1 MTDPRTHD
9 SDLIK
14 RAYDDDLAAGE
25 ARLLADAILSLE
37 DQLVSATSELAT
49 ADQVTQDAIGHATV
63 ELKERLA
70 AAQQEIDRLHAEREA
85 FTEAACAVAGVQH
98 WSWTAA
104 LARIAGAL
112 MNLQQ
117 DVNDRPSLSRY
128 DVAMAFLL
136 QGDYKQ
142 RMLDTLRA
150 FGDEAKFTGPSAAE
164 VSE

>member
-1 MTDPRTHD
+1 
-9 SDLIK
+9 
-14 RAYDDDLAAGE
+14 
-25 ARLLADAILSLE
+25 
-37 DQLVSATSELAT
+37 
-49 ADQVTQDAIGHATV
+49 
-63 ELKERLA
+63 
-70 AAQQEIDRLHAEREA
+70 
-85 FTEAACAVAGVQH
+85 
-98 WSWTAA
+98 
-104 LARIAGAL
+104 

>member
-1 MTDPRTHD
+1 MTDTRIHD

-14 RAYDDDLAAGE
+14 RAYEDDLAAGE
-25 ARLLADAILSLE
+25 ARLLADALLSLE

-70 AAQQEIDRLHAEREA
+70 AAQQEIDRLRAEREA

-104 LARIAGAL
+104 MARISGDL
-112 MNLQQ
+112 MSLQRA
-117 DVNDRPSLSRY
+117 VNDRPNLSRY
-128 DVAMAFLL
+128 EVAVAFLL
-136 QGDYKQ
+136 QGTYKQ